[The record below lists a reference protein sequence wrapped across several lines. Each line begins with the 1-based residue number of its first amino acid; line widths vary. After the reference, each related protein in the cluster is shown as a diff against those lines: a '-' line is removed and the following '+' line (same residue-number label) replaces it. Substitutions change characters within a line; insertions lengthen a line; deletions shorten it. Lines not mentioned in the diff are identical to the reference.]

1 MQFFV
6 YGTLTD
12 RDTAAAV
19 LDSFQYRGPAALDG
33 LHRVDG
39 RYPTL
44 VPDGEV
50 SGRLLE
56 TDQTAALDR
65 YEGVDGGLYVR
76 ISIPRACEGEE
87 TVRTYVG
94 NPAKLGVDEAWP
106 GAGPFPERVRAYVDE
121 HEVVVRKTDH

>member
-1 MQFFV
+1 MQFFA

-19 LDSFQYRGPAALDG
+19 LDSFQYRGPAVLDG

-44 VPDGEV
+44 VSDGKV

-65 YEGVDGGLYVR
+65 YEGVDSGLYVR
-76 ISIPRACEGEE
+76 ISIPRACEGEG

-94 NPAKLGVDEAWP
+94 NPVRLDVAEKWP